1 VSAIT
6 RFVAGPRVI
15 ETAADPDA
23 PVGAGDVVVAD
34 VVDDSELGGRVADG
48 IDVAD
53 VVGRPA

>member
-1 VSAIT
+1 
-6 RFVAGPRVI
+6 VI

-34 VVDDSELGGRVADG
+34 VVDDVDDSELGGRAADG